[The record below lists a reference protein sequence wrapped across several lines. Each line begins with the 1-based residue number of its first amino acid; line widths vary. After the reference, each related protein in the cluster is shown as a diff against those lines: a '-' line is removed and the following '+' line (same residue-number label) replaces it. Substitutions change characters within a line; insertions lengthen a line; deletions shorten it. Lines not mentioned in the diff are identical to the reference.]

1 MKHTTHNLTNEQKEA
16 LFNKHKDLISLVH
29 MLGDMA
35 LRKQIKT
42 LYCMLHPDK
51 DITTV
56 EFDIAELIVTG
67 FLLQVQ
73 IQKPSKTQML
83 YLSKY
88 PRSHFYNKETTG
100 DVPALNFTNS
110 KVYNQIFRVGICH
123 SASDSNH
130 AEEKSPA
137 YRGQPYILPLLDF
150 F

>member
-88 PRSHFYNKETTG
+88 PRSHLE
-100 DVPALNFTNS
+100 ALILGHPQ
-110 KVYNQIFRVGICH
+110 KRILPKM
-123 SASDSNH
+123 
-130 AEEKSPA
+130 KSP
-137 YRGQPYILPLLDF
+137 YIRATLFILKRQNPLSSPIF
-150 F
+150 FFKAF